1 MYRVGWFGWKTAC
14 QWGIPLL
21 LRVDVHFDKESKTYW
36 ADSPDVDGLAVAGD
50 TIEEVRSEAMN
61 AAFALIDLHL
71 QLPRNVQVRNK
82 PALQY
87 READASFA

>member
-1 MYRVGWFGWKTAC
+1 MYRVGWLGWKTVC
-14 QWGIPLL
+14 RWGVPLL
-21 LRVDVHFDKESKTYW
+21 LRVDIHFDKESKTFW

-61 AAFALIDLHL
+61 AAFALIDLEL
-71 QLPRNVQVRNK
+71 EGSIDTMRKK

-87 READASFA
+87 READACFA

>member
-1 MYRVGWFGWKTAC
+1 MYRVGWIGWKTLC
-14 QWGIPLL
+14 RSGWPML
-21 LRVDVHFDKESKTYW
+21 LRIDVHFDKESKTYW
-36 ADSPDVDGLAVAGD
+36 ADSPDVDGLAVGGD

-61 AAFALIDLHL
+61 AAFALIEL
-71 QLPRNVQVRNK
+71 QLETNSANVK